1 MQPESCGIVVARVG
15 GAILPGAERTGTAR
29 HQLIR
34 SACMTSGQFLEI
46 PSGISREVA
55 RTALLFAQGIE
66 APFRPNVSR
75 EGVRQSIAMMG
86 QLQIDTINV
95 VARSP
100 YLVLWSRLGSFDSVW
115 LDELHADGAIYEA
128 WSHEACFLPI
138 EDYRFTRARTTQP
151 RSFRRWYFEFANEH
165 REQADQMLE
174 HIRTNGAVRSSDFEH
189 PPGTRGV
196 WWDRK
201 VEKHLLEALF
211 TEGSLMIARRERFQ
225 RIYDLRERVHPAWD
239 AEPLPT
245 IDEMVRAYVVRSVK
259 AMGVATAAWIPDYYR
274 LKVGEVV
281 PVLQQLVAEGHL
293 LTTSIDGIPGHA
305 FVHPENVDLL
315 HLAMVKSPARTTLLS
330 PFDPVVWDRRRGLEL
345 FDFFYRIECYT
356 PAEKRQFGYFSLPI
370 LHKGALVG
378 RLDAKAH
385 RKDRVLEVRE
395 LHLEPSTDVTDDL
408 VAGVG
413 GAIRSFADWHQTPA
427 VRIRKSK
434 PRGFAPMLRRALKQI
449 DSE

>member
-1 MQPESCGIVVARVG
+1 MGSDPSIEV
-15 GAILPGAERTGTAR
+15 PAE
-29 HQLIR
+29 
-34 SACMTSGQFLEI
+34 
-46 PSGISREVA
+46 ISREVA

-66 APFRPNVSR
+66 APYRPDASK
-75 EGVRQSIAMMG
+75 EGVRQAISKMG

-100 YLVLWSRLGSFDSVW
+100 YLVLWSRIGSFDSVW
-115 LDELHADGAIYEA
+115 LDELHQEGAIYEA

-138 EDYRFTRARTTQP
+138 EDYQYTRARTTQP

-165 REQADQMLE
+165 REQADQMLAL
-174 HIRTNGAVRSSDFEH
+174 IRNNGAVRSSDFEH
-189 PPGTRGV
+189 PPGKRGV

-239 AEPLPT
+239 VDPLPT
-245 IDEMVRAYVVRSVK
+245 IDEMVRAYILRSVK

-281 PVLQQLVAEGHL
+281 PVLQQLVAEGQL
-293 LTTSIDGIPGHA
+293 LTISVDGIRGNA
-305 FVHPENVDLL
+305 FVHPENVDLVN
-315 HLAMVKSPARTTLLS
+315 LAVAASPTRTTLLS
-330 PFDPVVWDRRRGLEL
+330 PFDPVVWDRRRSEEL

-370 LHKGALVG
+370 LYRGMLVG

-385 RKDRVLEVRE
+385 RKDRVFEIRE
-395 LHLEPSTDVTDDL
+395 LHLEPSIEVTDDL
-408 VAGVG
+408 ADGIAR
-413 GAIRSFADWHQTPA
+413 AIRDCADWHNTPS
-427 VRIRKSK
+427 VKIRRSK
-434 PRGFAPMLRRALKQI
+434 PRGFAPLLRRSLRLVYTET
-449 DSE
+449 S